1 MPGPDAPDPLRAA
14 LAARAAAAPE
24 EPWLFRPRG
33 GDWAW
38 TTWREGESWVGQQA
52 PELPRGIA
60 DVFRAPAQA
69 GLVVQAEALEVSLPR
84 RRDLG
89 RSRREVLVLPADLA
103 EPADR
108 VLFTWSLLAGAA
120 LVLEPEPAA
129 LVPTALW
136 ARPTVFHG
144 DPQRLAA
151 FRRAAAGAPQAALR
165 RLHSLVVTGPAP
177 LAAGDLAFWRTRGVA
192 VVPLPAPGDGG

>member
-24 EPWLFRPRG
+24 EPWLFVPRG
-33 GDWAW
+33 GDWEWIGWGKAAVRG
-38 TTWREGESWVGQQA
+38 TLPPAIEVVLGA
-52 PELPRGIA
+52 PDASALTA
-60 DVFRAPAQA
+60 AAQA
-69 GLVVQAEALEVSLPR
+69 LEAILPG

-89 RSRREVLVLPADLA
+89 RSRREVLVLPADLPG
-103 EPADR
+103 PADR
-108 VLFTWSLLAGAA
+108 VLFAWSLLAGAA

-129 LVPTALW
+129 LVPTAFW

-144 DPQRLAA
+144 DAARLAA
-151 FRRAAAGAPQAALR
+151 FRRAAAGAPRAALR

-177 LAAGDLAFWRTRGVA
+177 LAAGDLAFWRARGVA
-192 VVPLPAPGDGG
+192 VVPLI

>member
-24 EPWLFRPRG
+24 EPWLFVPRG
-33 GDWAW
+33 GDWEWIAW
-38 TTWREGESWVGQQA
+38 GRAAAGGILPPAVEEVLGA
-52 PELPRGIA
+52 PN
-60 DVFRAPAQA
+60 A
-69 GLVVQAEALEVSLPR
+69 GTLAAAARALEAALPPG
-84 RRDLG
+84 RDLG
-89 RSRREVLVLPADLA
+89 RSRREVLVLPADLP

-129 LVPTALW
+129 LVPSALW

-144 DPQRLAA
+144 DPPRLAA
-151 FRRAAAGAPQAALR
+151 LRRAAAGAPRAALR

-177 LAAGDLAFWRTRGVA
+177 LAAGDLAFWRARGVA
-192 VVPLPAPGDGG
+192 VVPLPAAGDGG